1 MREPKILLGLTGRIG
16 TGKTE
21 VARILK
27 QRGALVISADAIGKS
42 VVEKKPA
49 VLKKLVRGFG
59 EGILNKKGRLNRRK
73 LGRLALA
80 NEESRRRLNEIV
92 HPFLLRELARQVN
105 ISLKRSRLVVIDAAL
120 LIDWGWQKN
129 VDKVILVEAPDKV
142 CIQRLLKRGYSVTEA
157 KARLSAQL
165 PNSVLKEY
173 ADVVIPNGKSLEVLQ
188 VKVKQAM
195 RHLL

>member
-1 MREPKILLGLTGRIG
+1 MLLGLTGRIG

-27 QRGALVISADAIGKS
+27 QRGALVISADAIGRS
-42 VVEKKPA
+42 VVENKPA

-59 EGILNKKGRLNRRK
+59 EGILSNKGRLNRRK
-73 LGRLALA
+73 LGRIALA

-92 HPFLLRELARQVN
+92 HPILLRELARQVK
-105 ISLKRSRLVVIDAAL
+105 IALKRSRLVVIDAAL
-120 LIDWGWQKN
+120 LIDWGWQKK

-142 CIQRLLKRGYSVTEA
+142 CIQRLLKKGYSVTEA
-157 KARLSAQL
+157 KARLRAQL